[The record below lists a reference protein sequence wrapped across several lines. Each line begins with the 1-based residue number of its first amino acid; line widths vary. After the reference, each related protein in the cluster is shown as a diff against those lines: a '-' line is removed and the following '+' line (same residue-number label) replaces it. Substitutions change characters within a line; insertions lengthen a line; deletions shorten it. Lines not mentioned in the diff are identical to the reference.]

1 LYAVDET
8 TAVAFVL
15 IVNPVVVILTQTAW
29 LAARLAVAAL
39 AGVITT
45 TGADEKAVLYVIVAK
60 TAFIEGLVP
69 VVSATTP
76 LMSVPVTVIPEGE
89 VPAPVEAAI
98 LNAPEFP
105 FMCFAL
111 MSLVVTIVPDVL
123 TFVTDPF
130 PSTILFDVEFVA
142 PLPSDV
148 ALVTPSPIS
157 A

>member
-15 IVNPVVVILTQTAW
+15 IVKPVVVILTQTACV
-29 LAARLAVAAL
+29 AAKLAVAAF

-76 LMSVPVTVIPEGE
+76 LISVPVTVSPDGDTSFAIPA
-89 VPAPVEAAI
+89 PPFTISAPVETDVA
-98 LNAPEFP
+98 FV
-105 FMCFAL
+105 AL
-111 MSLVVTIVPDVL
+111 LVYIAPDVL
-123 TFVTDPF
+123 TFVTDPL
-130 PSTILFDVEFVA
+130 PSTILFDVEFDA

-148 ALVTPSPIS
+148 AFVTPSPMS

>member
-1 LYAVDET
+1 M
-8 TAVAFVL
+8 
-15 IVNPVVVILTQTAW
+15 VNPVVVMLTQTAW

-76 LMSVPVTVIPEGE
+76 LISVPVTVIPEGE

-98 LNAPEFP
+98 LNAPELP

-111 MSLVVTIVPDVL
+111 ISFVVTIVPVVL
-123 TFVTDPF
+123 TRVIFVL
-130 PSTILFDVEFVA
+130 PSTILFDVEFE
-142 PLPSDV
+142 
-148 ALVTPSPIS
+148 AL
-157 A
+157 